1 MKKNAEMSFVKV
13 LETNSLTDVA
23 LIKGALDG
31 EKIHYYLQ
39 GETVNFLR
47 PWLEP
52 VLVWVA
58 SEDVDDAVELLKP
71 LKLSYSPFH
80 WGK

>member
-1 MKKNAEMSFVKV
+1 MKRNTESTFVKV
-13 LETNSLTDVA
+13 LETNSLTDIA

-31 EKIHYYLQ
+31 EKVRYYLQ

-52 VLVWVA
+52 VLLWIE
-58 SEDVDDAVELLKP
+58 SEDVDKAVELLKP